1 MTNRKFGYVFA
12 VALIVLAGIL
22 WAIFDVVFRGLIAA
36 AAIFALL
43 SLVAPGLLLPVNR
56 LWMVFAGRLGAVNN
70 HLILGVVYFLMI
82 VPVALFMRLIG
93 RDLMERKIEPDAKSY
108 FVPVSRQ
115 TDAETMHDIF

>member
-12 VALIVLAGIL
+12 IALIVLAGIL
-22 WAIFDVVFRGLIAA
+22 WVLFDVLFRGLIAA

-56 LWMVFAGRLGAVNN
+56 LWMVFAGRLGAINN
-70 HLILGVVYFLMI
+70 HLILGIVYILMI

-93 RDLMERKIEPDAKSY
+93 RDLMQRRIDREAGSY
-108 FVPVSRQ
+108 FIPVSRQ
-115 TDAETMHDIF
+115 TDPETMHDIF

>member
-12 VALIVLAGIL
+12 IALIVLSGIL
-22 WAIFDVVFRGLIAA
+22 WVLFDVLFRGLIAA

-56 LWMVFAGRLGAVNN
+56 LWMVFAGRLGAINN
-70 HLILGVVYFLMI
+70 HLILGIVYVLMI

-93 RDLMERKIEPDAKSY
+93 RDLMQRRIDREASSY
-108 FVPVSRQ
+108 FIPVSRQ
-115 TDAETMHDIF
+115 TDAETLHDIF